1 MYQIACL
8 NTFSCFRLFT
18 MNSVIWL
25 IALVVTFIQTID
37 SQTIEKGEPSYYNVL
52 TDITL
57 VWEHAQV
64 KISRCFSHA
73 SLLCPSNLIR

>member
-1 MYQIACL
+1 
-8 NTFSCFRLFT
+8 

-57 VWEHAQV
+57 VWEHAEV
-64 KISRCFSHA
+64 KISRYFSNA
-73 SLLCPSNLIR
+73 SVLIMFMLIYPLPNVCEVLQTITY